1 MSGETLAFVEAFPR
15 FLLWTGSAGAMLVIA
30 STIYVLLTPW
40 KELALVK
47 EGNHAAGLAL
57 AGAIGG
63 LAIPIASCLASS
75 VTLMD
80 LAIWGVVSLL
90 IQLLVYRLVDV
101 LLTDIPKRIE
111 QQETGA
117 AIVLISAKLASA
129 LIIAAGLW
137 DPVLQRF

>member
-1 MSGETLAFVEAFPR
+1 MGGETLAFVEAFPR
-15 FLLWTGSAGAMLVIA
+15 FLLWTAAAGAMLAIA

-47 EGNHAAGLAL
+47 EGNSAAGFAL
-57 AGAIGG
+57 AGAIVG

-75 VTLMD
+75 VTLID

-90 IQLLVYRLVDV
+90 IQLL
-101 LLTDIPKRIE
+101 TDIPKRIE
-111 QQETGA
+111 KEEAGA
-117 AIVLISAKLASA
+117 AVVLVAAKLASA

>member
-1 MSGETLAFVEAFPR
+1 MGGETLAFVEAFI
-15 FLLWTGSAGAMLVIA
+15 WTAAAGAMLAIA

-47 EGNHAAGLAL
+47 EGNSAAGFAL
-57 AGAIGG
+57 AGAIVG

-75 VTLMD
+75 VTLID

-111 QQETGA
+111 KEEAGA
-117 AIVLISAKLASA
+117 AVVLVAAKLASA